1 MTYLVSYYDYILGD
15 LEDDLDGDLEA
26 EGHVQ
31 RALKLNPSIFE
42 GILQIVVG
50 CDLEDDL
57 DGDLEAE
64 GHVQRALKL
73 NPSIFEG
80 ILQVVV
86 GFDLEDDLGGD
97 LDGDLEAEGH
107 VQRALKLNPWI
118 FDRFF
123 LNKLLLDV
131 VADVVADGCCRRE
144 VAP

>member
-15 LEDDLDGDLEA
+15 LEDDLGGDLEA

-42 GILQIVVG
+42 GILQI
-50 CDLEDDL
+50 
-57 DGDLEAE
+57 
-64 GHVQRALKL
+64 
-73 NPSIFEG
+73 
-80 ILQVVV
+80 VV

-123 LNKLLLDV
+123 
-131 VADVVADGCCRRE
+131 
-144 VAP
+144 